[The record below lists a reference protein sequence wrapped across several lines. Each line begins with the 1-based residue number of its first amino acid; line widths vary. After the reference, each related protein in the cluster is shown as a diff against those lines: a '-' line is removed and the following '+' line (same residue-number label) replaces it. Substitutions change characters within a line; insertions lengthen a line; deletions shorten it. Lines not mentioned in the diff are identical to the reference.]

1 MRRFVIIGT
10 VVILGIIGVTAVAV
24 APLLMVASV
33 YSIKPMPS
41 DETMIAHFEAKRA
54 VFECL
59 VAMAKEDAQLQ
70 RLATEFSRPDDPG
83 TVGVSAER
91 VALYRQLFKEAG
103 TPLGFY
109 NFPGPIH
116 FVFHA
121 SGMSVSG
128 SGRGFV
134 YGNAPQVA
142 DEIDGDLEQAAAGEN
157 RIYLARKIAPNWW
170 ITLERS

>member
-33 YSIKPMPS
+33 FSVKPMPS

-54 VFECL
+54 VFEWL

-70 RLATEFSRPDDPG
+70 RLATEFSSPDDPG

-91 VALYRQLFKEAG
+91 VALYR
-103 TPLGFY
+103 
-109 NFPGPIH
+109 
-116 FVFHA
+116 
-121 SGMSVSG
+121 
-128 SGRGFV
+128 
-134 YGNAPQVA
+134 
-142 DEIDGDLEQAAAGEN
+142 
-157 RIYLARKIAPNWW
+157 
-170 ITLERS
+170 